1 MPRDMPFTI
10 PAKSDEAFPFSSGAS
25 TVSRRT
31 LLAGVAAVAAGAVL
45 GPRSAYPGMTPSA
58 SAGAQAAAEPAPRLP
73 TPQFQEAFA
82 RIVGSGTPVE
92 GLMTLE
98 MPEDAENGN
107 IVPYKISVDSPM
119 TEEDYIA
126 EVHLLSTQNPQA
138 VVATFHFTPLS
149 GRAAVAGRMRLART
163 QEVVAVA
170 LTSRNTLIA
179 ARAEVEVGIGG
190 CGTE

>member
-1 MPRDMPFTI
+1 
-10 PAKSDEAFPFSSGAS
+10 
-25 TVSRRT
+25 
-31 LLAGVAAVAAGAVL
+31 
-45 GPRSAYPGMTPSA
+45 
-58 SAGAQAAAEPAPRLP
+58 
-73 TPQFQEAFA
+73 
-82 RIVGSGTPVE
+82 
-92 GLMTLE
+92 
-98 MPEDAENGN
+98 
-107 IVPYKISVDSPM
+107 M
-119 TEEDYIA
+119 TEEDHIA

-149 GRAAVAGRMRLART
+149 GTAVVAGRMRLART

>member
-1 MPRDMPFTI
+1 MT
-10 PAKSDEAFPFSSGAS
+10 
-25 TVSRRT
+25 RRT
-31 LLAGVAAVAAGAVL
+31 LFAGVAAVTAGAAL
-45 GPRSAYPGMTPSA
+45 GPRSAYPGTTPSA
-58 SAGAQAAAEPAPRLP
+58 SAGAQAAAEPAPRPP

-82 RIVGSGTPVE
+82 RIVRSGTPVE
-92 GLMTLE
+92 GPMTLE

-119 TEEDYIA
+119 TEEDHIA

-149 GRAAVAGRMRLART
+149 GTAVVAGRMRLART